1 MRMARFYFDLHE
13 CGTVIED
20 EDGVERSGVH
30 NLREEAVAAARDI
43 MCDELTRGHLCL
55 SCHIAVRDE
64 SNDTI
69 LTVRFKDAV
78 VITSD

>member
-1 MRMARFYFDLHE
+1 MTMARFYFDLHE

-20 EDGVERSGVH
+20 EDGVERPGVDD
-30 NLREEAVAAARDI
+30 LRNEAVAAAREI

-64 SNDTI
+64 SNDTL
-69 LTVRFKDAV
+69 LTVRFQDAV
-78 VITSD
+78 VITGG